1 MNIRKTADEMTA
13 SVDATL
19 ASWRSA
25 FESSSTPATYSADC
39 ERDGGGSSSSTTTA
53 TTPNKKPTAQMILW
67 KDRDAYHRRLST
79 FKPETYFAKPL
90 ELSPLV
96 CAAFG

>member
-1 MNIRKTADEMTA
+1 MESSESADEMIA

-25 FESSSTPATYSADC
+25 FEASPSKERATRADA
-39 ERDGGGSSSSTTTA
+39 DGGGT
-53 TTPNKKPTAQMILW
+53 W
-67 KDRDAYHRRLST
+67 KDTGAYQRRLST
-79 FKPETYFAKPL
+79 FKPNTYFAKPL
-90 ELSPLV
+90 ALSPLV

>member
-1 MNIRKTADEMTA
+1 MATADEVIA

-19 ASWRSA
+19 DGWRSA
-25 FESSSTPATYSADC
+25 FEPVPATP
-39 ERDGGGSSSSTTTA
+39 DGDGEPSPPAPTPTNDAKSS
-53 TTPNKKPTAQMILW
+53 PLW
-67 KDRDAYHRRLST
+67 KDPEAYQRRLST
-79 FKPETYFAKPL
+79 FSPEEYFAKPL